1 MIIIHLIRPRLP
13 PSVAHHDAGG
23 GGDGDSGN
31 DNDDDGGCD
40 IEDDQNDN

>member
-13 PSVAHHDAGG
+13 PSVAHHDDAG

-31 DNDDDGGCD
+31 DNDDDD
-40 IEDDQNDN
+40 ILRMIKMIIR